1 MAKKTQSVPASSA
14 SPVTS
19 SSPQPVYAGAADNL
33 RRFCRAVIGQ
43 IASHVA
49 GGEEE
54 QLGKVALYQE
64 IWYLV
69 AKYEVPIADP
79 SDDVVVVVDKLCRDD
94 DSLDSLNIGEKK
106 ISYRQSC
113 YLFQLI
119 LCTVKL
125 QYSTVQFK
133 MFKHYKKSLS
143 ACRNS

>member
-1 MAKKTQSVPASSA
+1 MHSKLNTQNWRLLSNVLSRFKDLSVKWFLIFRPVAKKTQSVPASSS
-14 SPVTS
+14 SPVAS
-19 SSPQPVYAGAADNL
+19 SSPQPVYAGPADNL

-54 QLGKVALYQE
+54 QLGKLALYQE

-106 ISYRQSC
+106 RI
-113 YLFQLI
+113 
-119 LCTVKL
+119 
-125 QYSTVQFK
+125 
-133 MFKHYKKSLS
+133 
-143 ACRNS
+143 

>member
-1 MAKKTQSVPASSA
+1 M
-14 SPVTS
+14 
-19 SSPQPVYAGAADNL
+19 
-33 RRFCRAVIGQ
+33 IGQ

-106 ISYRQSC
+106 KYIMSSYIMHIKVTSIICTYSLKCSNITRKVCKLVETFDSFKYC
-113 YLFQLI
+113 TLCRVLI
-119 LCTVKL
+119 T
-125 QYSTVQFK
+125 
-133 MFKHYKKSLS
+133 SLS
-143 ACRNS
+143 

>member
-19 SSPQPVYAGAADNL
+19 SSPQPVYAGPADNL

-106 ISYRQSC
+106 MI
-113 YLFQLI
+113 
-119 LCTVKL
+119 
-125 QYSTVQFK
+125 
-133 MFKHYKKSLS
+133 
-143 ACRNS
+143 

>member
-1 MAKKTQSVPASSA
+1 VAKKTQSVPVSS
-14 SPVTS
+14 SPPVAS
-19 SSPQPVYAGAADNL
+19 SSPQPVYAGPADNL

-54 QLGKVALYQE
+54 QLAKVALYQE
-64 IWYLV
+64 IWNLV

-106 ISYRQSC
+106 ISNGQRL
-113 YLFQLI
+113 LF
-119 LCTVKL
+119 
-125 QYSTVQFK
+125 
-133 MFKHYKKSLS
+133 MS
-143 ACRNS
+143 AYIMNS

>member
-1 MAKKTQSVPASSA
+1 MA
-14 SPVTS
+14 S

-49 GGEEE
+49 GGEKD

-106 ISYRQSC
+106 DYNGQRLLFMSSYIINSKITC
-113 YLFQLI
+113 III
-119 LCTVKL
+119 LNFSLKCFNFTRKCSSS
-125 QYSTVQFK
+125 STVETLDSLNSV
-133 MFKHYKKSLS
+133 HYTE
-143 ACRNS
+143 

>member
-1 MAKKTQSVPASSA
+1 VAKKTQSIPASSS
-14 SPVTS
+14 SPVVAS
-19 SSPQPVYAGAADNL
+19 SSPQPVYAGPADNL

-106 ISYRQSC
+106 
-113 YLFQLI
+113 YLMDKGCFFCQLI
-119 LCTVKL
+119 LCTLKL
-125 QYSTVQFK
+125 HAS
-133 MFKHYKKSLS
+133 
-143 ACRNS
+143 